1 MSEKVFLIKNK
12 EEIELDFEKQD
23 LFDFKKKGSSN
34 GGGEEKIIGGLNK
47 KDRKIS
53 IGIVFAI
60 FFFQEFA
67 RGIIVPS
74 APSYTNL
81 IGGDGDASLLGL
93 VISSFSFGRLVATIG
108 LGLISSNS
116 YYKKIFTISIIFC
129 IIGSFWYSFAYLDHG
144 SAKFGEISVVAS
156 RAILGFGA
164 GTLSV
169 GRSFI
174 TDVTEVAERTSLMS
188 LSAAVQFLGY
198 AVSPIVGSFLS
209 FLPAFKIGTV
219 EINYLTS
226 PGWFLGFQN
235 FLLLLIILYFFKNPL
250 SPKTNQTKNNNNN
263 NNNNCFENNSTN
275 NLGSVTKGIEEQ
287 YLSGSGNSIIKPLNS
302 FQDDFDNYE
311 NTGVAEITNGDEN
324 SIMEINNSGSIG
336 GASTSLSEEKEKK
349 ENIYKIILKD
359 KRALISL
366 IIFILLNFFIRSV
379 LGIYETL
386 GTPLYDSLNSDSI
399 VTDLSNE
406 NSISGSTL
414 NSMSS
419 DSSNGINVD
428 SGSGYFFGGLGFV
441 GIFFLLLISWA
452 SKKEIIHD
460 YWIYNFGNVCV
471 AIGCFISMSHHL
483 TWTRYMLSYLFVYG
497 IGFPISQTV
506 IVSIFSKVLSNT
518 IGNASQGFL
527 ISIITSAGSLGRVVG
542 PLFCSLLYSDK
553 NGDQLPI
560 FSFAFA
566 FSVFILI
573 VSLFMIPTEIAKIK
587 YINCSSDS
595 IESKQKVPL
604 LFDIENHDD
613 HDNDD
618 EEIYNQ
624 NNKNKNNYEKK
635 FLIN

>member
-1 MSEKVFLIKNK
+1 MSENIKSG
-12 EEIELDFEKQD
+12 IELNFEKQD
-23 LFDFKKKGSSN
+23 LFDFKKN
-34 GGGEEKIIGGLNK
+34 GGVPGGGTIEEKKIGGLNK
-47 KDRKIS
+47 RDRKVS

-67 RGIIVPS
+67 RGIIIPS
-74 APSYTNL
+74 APAYSNL
-81 IGGDGDASLLGL
+81 IGGVGDASLLGL

-108 LGLISSNS
+108 LGFISSNS
-116 YYKKIFTISIIFC
+116 YYKKIFSISIIFC

-156 RAILGFGA
+156 RAVLGFGA

-174 TDVTEVAERTSLMS
+174 TDVTDVAERTALIS

-219 EINYLTS
+219 DIDYLTS

-235 FLLLLIILYFFKNPL
+235 FLLLLVILYFFKNPQ
-250 SPKTNQTKNNNNN
+250 STQPTTVRKNNS
-263 NNNNCFENNSTN
+263 FENKGGANNNSTN
-275 NLGSVTKGIEEQ
+275 NLVSMTRGSEEQ
-287 YLSGSGNSIIKPLNS
+287 YYLSGSSNSIKAINN
-302 FQDDFDNYE
+302 FEDDYSG
-311 NTGVAEITNGDEN
+311 NTGVAEEITNGDEN
-324 SIMEINNSGSIG
+324 IIMEMNFGINNSGSICD
-336 GASTSLSEEKEKK
+336 ASSTLNEEKEKEKEKK

-359 KRALISL
+359 KRALVSL
-366 IIFILLNFFIRSV
+366 IIFVLLNFFIRAV

-386 GTPLYDSLNSDSI
+386 GTPLYDSLNSNSA
-399 VTDLSNE
+399 VTDLS
-406 NSISGSTL
+406 SDSFSSSGSG
-414 NSMSS
+414 SS
-419 DSSNGINVD
+419 DSNGMDID

-471 AIGCFISMSHHL
+471 AIGCFISMAHHL

-518 IGNASQGFL
+518 IGNASQGLL

-542 PLFCSLLYSDK
+542 PLFCSALYSDK
-553 NGDQLPI
+553 KGDQLPI
-560 FSFAFA
+560 FAFAFA
-566 FSVFILI
+566 FSIFILI
-573 VSLFMIPTEIAKIK
+573 VSIFMIPTEIAKIK

-595 IESKQKVPL
+595 IKTKQKVPL
-604 LFDIENHDD
+604 LFDVD
-613 HDNDD
+613 DNDNNDGD
-618 EEIYNQ
+618 E
-624 NNKNKNNYEKK
+624 K

>member
-1 MSEKVFLIKNK
+1 MNLIKNEK
-12 EEIELDFEKQD
+12 EIELNFEKQD
-23 LFDFKKKGSSN
+23 LFDFKKN
-34 GGGEEKIIGGLNK
+34 GGLDSSGSGIIEEKRIGGLNK
-47 KDRKIS
+47 KDRRIS
-53 IGIVFAI
+53 IGIVFAV

-74 APSYTNL
+74 APAYANL
-81 IGGDGDASLLGL
+81 IGGAGDASLLGL

-108 LGLISSNS
+108 LGFISSNS
-116 YYKKIFTISIIFC
+116 YYKKIFSFSIVFC

-156 RAILGFGA
+156 RAVLGFGA

-174 TDVTEVAERTSLMS
+174 TDVTDLAERTSLIS

-219 EINYLTS
+219 KIDYLTS

-235 FLLLLIILYFFKNPL
+235 FLLLLIILYFFKNPKPVEVVKK
-250 SPKTNQTKNNNNN
+250 SNG
-263 NNNNCFENNSTN
+263 FENSGGNNSSN
-275 NLGSVTKGIEEQ
+275 NLGSITKGMEEQ
-287 YLSGSGNSIIKPLNS
+287 YLSASSNSIRPLNS
-302 FQDDFDNYE
+302 FEDDNDG
-311 NTGVAEITNGDEN
+311 NTGVADGNIFGGVDDDDVLSSEN
-324 SIMEINNSGSIG
+324 TIMEMNNGSGS
-336 GASTSLSEEKEKK
+336 ASTLNEEKEKEKEIK

-359 KRALISL
+359 KRALFSL
-366 IIFILLNFFIRSV
+366 IIFILLNFFIRAV

-386 GTPLYDSLNSDSI
+386 GTPLYDSLNSDSA
-399 VTDLSNE
+399 VTDLSTD
-406 NSISGSTL
+406 SITSSSG
-414 NSMSS
+414 MSS
-419 DSSNGINVD
+419 SSNGEQID

-460 YWIYNFGNVCV
+460 YWIYNFGNICV
-471 AIGCFISMSHHL
+471 AVGCYISMVHHL

-518 IGNASQGFL
+518 IGNASQGLL

-542 PLFCSLLYSDK
+542 PLFCSALYSDK
-553 NGDQLPI
+553 KGDQLPI

-566 FSVFILI
+566 FSAFILI

-587 YINCSSDS
+587 YINCSPDS
-595 IESKQKVPL
+595 IETKQKVPL
-604 LFDIENHDD
+604 LFDIDD
-613 HDNDD
+613 DDEDD
-618 EEIYNQ
+618 EESNQ
-624 NNKNKNNYEKK
+624 KNKKVNNEK

>member
-1 MSEKVFLIKNK
+1 MSGNIKNG
-12 EEIELDFEKQD
+12 IELNFEKQD
-23 LFDFKKKGSSN
+23 LFDFKRNGDVPGDVPGGSN
-34 GGGEEKIIGGLNK
+34 IIEEKMIGGLNK
-47 KDRKIS
+47 RDRKVS

-74 APSYTNL
+74 APAYSNL
-81 IGGDGDASLLGL
+81 ISGVGDASLLGY

-108 LGLISSNS
+108 LGFISSNS
-116 YYKKIFTISIIFC
+116 YYKKIFSVSILFC
-129 IIGSFWYSFAYLDHG
+129 IVGSFWYPFAYLDHG

-156 RAILGFGA
+156 RAVLGFGA

-174 TDVTEVAERTSLMS
+174 TDVTELAERTSLIS
-188 LSAAVQFLGY
+188 LAAAVQFLGY

-219 EINYLTS
+219 DIDYLTS

-235 FLLLLIILYFFKNPL
+235 FLLLLVILYFFKNP
-250 SPKTNQTKNNNNN
+250 KTIEPTTTTIKKNNSFENKGGANNN
-263 NNNNCFENNSTN
+263 SSN
-275 NLGSVTKGIEEQ
+275 NLGSMTRGVLEEKNH
-287 YLSGSGNSIIKPLNS
+287 LSGSSNSIKAINNFEDDYYDNS
-302 FQDDFDNYE
+302 G
-311 NTGVAEITNGDEN
+311 NTGVAEQITNGDEN
-324 SIMEINNSGSIG
+324 TIMEMNIGINNSGSIC
-336 GASTSLSEEKEKK
+336 GASSTLNEEREREKEKEKEKK

-359 KRALISL
+359 KRALFSL
-366 IIFILLNFFIRSV
+366 IIFILLNFFIRAV

-399 VTDLSNE
+399 VTDLS
-406 NSISGSTL
+406 SDSFSSSGSG
-414 NSMSS
+414 SS
-419 DSSNGINVD
+419 DSNGMNID

-471 AIGCFISMSHHL
+471 AIGCFISMAHHL

-518 IGNASQGFL
+518 IGNASQGLL

-542 PLFCSLLYSDK
+542 PLFVSALYSNK
-553 NGDQLPI
+553 KGDELPI
-560 FSFAFA
+560 FAFA
-566 FSVFILI
+566 FSFSIFILI
-573 VSLFMIPTEIAKIK
+573 VSIFMIPTEIAKIK

-595 IESKQKVPL
+595 IKTKQKVPL
-604 LFDIENHDD
+604 LFDIDD
-613 HDNDD
+613 KDNNDD
-618 EEIYNQ
+618 DE
-624 NNKNKNNYEKK
+624 K